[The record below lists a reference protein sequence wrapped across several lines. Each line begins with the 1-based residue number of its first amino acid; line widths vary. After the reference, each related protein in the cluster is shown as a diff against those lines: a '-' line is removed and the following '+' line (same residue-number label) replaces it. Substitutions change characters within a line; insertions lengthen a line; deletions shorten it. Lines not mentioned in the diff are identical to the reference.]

1 MKAAKW
7 IVGFTILALL
17 LTVLPA
23 NASAESRAI
32 PAGRSF
38 TRNVTVDTGQFMP
51 YSWSSNEGLYFTV
64 TDPDGI
70 VITSVNNTFHVGV
83 LTASTSGTYSF
94 TWQNLGT
101 SSANLNYDLNFLGH
115 GISSLI
121 LGALIGV
128 IVIIVIIIV
137 IVVVVMSAG
146 RTKTQPAQLYAAVG
160 PPMAVVG
167 GNCPMCGSPVDPQG
181 TFCARCGAKLR

>member
-1 MKAAKW
+1 MKAANW
-7 IVGFTILALL
+7 IVGFIILALL
-17 LTVLPA
+17 LTALPA

-32 PAGRSF
+32 PAGGSF
-38 TRNVTVDTGQFMP
+38 TRSVTVDASQLMP
-51 YSWSSNEGLYFTV
+51 YSWSSDESLYFTV

-70 VITSVNNTFHVGV
+70 MITSMNSTFRVDV

-101 SSANLNYDLNFLGH
+101 SSANLNYDLNFIGH

-121 LGALIGV
+121 LGALIAV
-128 IVIIVIIIV
+128 IVVIVIIIV

-146 RTKTQPAQLYAAVG
+146 RTKTQPAQLYAPVG
-160 PPMAVVG
+160 PPMALVG

-181 TFCARCGAKLR
+181 TFCARCGARLR